1 MKNKKKQAKN
11 VAVSMMAM
19 AMAMGS
25 VCVPA
30 MAADDMTEPN
40 PVIED
45 HPDDTMSPTKIVT
58 PIGTHSFY
66 KVEGDHIV
74 YADRDDGS
82 EDDKGKRVWHAI
94 PSAYITG
101 SEYNKTGYAYG
112 MYVTTNGKVHYVNLA
127 DCHKDDAGDNYT
139 WYHGTSDGATV
150 SSDVDTATKDDP
162 TMGTQFYINVE
173 NGIDP
178 DGTTTEETKNA
189 TTADPRVDYDITVT
203 TKSTY
208 QLKATVPMY
217 VCMYGYRGT
226 GNVITPSQD
235 AYQLKNY
242 STENQNSSAT
252 VTDITK
258 ITHYAKIYDENH
270 SDERLFAIAY
280 TAPTAG
286 QTSGT
291 YTYWYSDPSTTDGW
305 VEPENYHVMT
315 ADENINASGQVYC
328 IFIDGQWDFKAAGV
342 LDGDG
347 LRETVHAV
355 DANHELSQ
363 DFKMGE
369 FTFFKQPQVGMSATG
384 GKDQGLALKV
394 TEIQAEPATWK
405 LVSDRKSGNLKRG
418 EMVMSIAPSR
428 AISDSSALDMSELS
442 ASTDITER
450 GWFLEAPTVDA
461 DGKVSD
467 ANATKLPIITKA
479 KIAGGNVNAAGCTS
493 VVKVTYTLTPMFG
506 IDDGETNTKTADSV
520 EHNNLKV

>member
-1 MKNKKKQAKN
+1 MKKIQKNQAKRI
-11 VAVSMMAM
+11 AVGMMSAAM
-19 AMAMGS
+19 AMS
-25 VCVPA
+25 TVCVPA
-30 MAADDMTEPN
+30 MAADDMAEPN
-40 PVIED
+40 PVVDE
-45 HPDDTMSPTKIVT
+45 HPDDTMFPTKIVT

-66 KVEGDHIV
+66 KIAGDHIE

-82 EDDKGKRVWHAI
+82 QEGGKRVWNAS

-101 SEYNKTGYAYG
+101 SSYNKTDLAYG
-112 MYVTTNGKVHYVNLA
+112 MYVTTNGKVHYVDLN
-127 DCHKDDAGDNYT
+127 DCHKDATGDNYT
-139 WYHGTSDGATV
+139 WYHGTSDSATV
-150 SSDVDTATKDDP
+150 SSDVDTATNDDP

-178 DGTTTEETKNA
+178 DGTTTDETKNA

-270 SDERLFAIAY
+270 SDERLFSIAY
-280 TAPTAG
+280 DAG
-286 QTSGT
+286 AKK
-291 YTYWYSDPSTTDGW
+291 YTYWYSDPSTTAGW
-305 VEPENYHVMT
+305 VQPDNYHVMA
-315 ADENINASGQVYC
+315 ADENINASGQTYV
-328 IFIDGQWDFKAAGV
+328 IFIDGEWDFKAAGV

-347 LRETVHAV
+347 LRETVRAV
-355 DANHELSQ
+355 DPNHELAA

-369 FTFFKQPQVGMSATG
+369 FNFFKQPQVGMSATG

-405 LVSDRKSGNLKRG
+405 LVEDKKSGNLKRG
-418 EMVMSIAPSR
+418 EMVMSIAPSK
-428 AISDSSALDMSELS
+428 AISDASALDMSTLS

-450 GWFLEAPTVDA
+450 GWFLDAPTVSA
-461 DGKVSD
+461 DGKVSED
-467 ANATKLPIITKA
+467 NATKLPMITKA
-479 KIAGGNVNAAGCTS
+479 KIAGGNVNSAGCTS

-506 IDDGETNTKTADSV
+506 IDDGETNTDTADSV
-520 EHNNLKV
+520 NHNEVNPAP